1 MPLPKSAEPP
11 RRILIQDVRPQVD
24 CGRYAVK
31 AVAGDRVDVSA
42 TITRDGHEV
51 LGAAVRFKS
60 PGATRWRESPL
71 EPVGNDRYEGGFDA
85 GEPGPWC
92 FRIEAWHDR
101 VASYRWEVRR
111 KHEAGQTDLSSELA
125 EGAALLGRESL
136 NLEEALSAEANERSE
151 KTWSETL
158 PVDVD
163 RKRGAFA
170 AWYELFPR
178 SWGGF
183 AGVERVLPQLAELGF
198 DVVYLPPIHPIGVTN
213 RKGRNNTLAPA
224 AGDVGSPWAIGG
236 AEGGHTAV
244 HPDLG
249 TLADFERLV
258 AAARENGLE
267 IALDFAIQC
276 SPDHPWLREHPEW
289 FHRRPDGTLKYAENP
304 PKKYQD
310 IYNVNFASESWRELW
325 QALLDVVLFWVAR
338 GVKAFRVDNP
348 HTKPVPFWEWLIAEV
363 RREDPDV
370 VFLSEAFTAPAM
382 MTTLAKIG
390 FTQSYTYFTWKN
402 TRWELTEFVEQ
413 LLSWRDFYRP
423 NLFANTPD
431 ILHAFLQD
439 GGRPAFEVRLVL
451 AATLGG
457 SYGIYSGFE
466 RCESV
471 PVREGSEEYLDSE
484 KYEVKMRAL
493 DGELL
498 PLVKRLNEI
507 RGENPALQ
515 RFDNVTLLETESDHL
530 FAYAKRRGS
539 NVVVVV
545 VNTDPIADREGVA
558 ILPASLGLA
567 PSFGAEE
574 LLSGDTFIWQTG
586 RNYVNLGPGRSHVLK
601 VGG

>member
-1 MPLPKSAEPP
+1 MPLPKSADPP
-11 RRILIQDVRPQVD
+11 QRILIQDVRPQLD

-51 LGAAVRFKS
+51 LGAAVRFKP
-60 PGATRWRESPL
+60 PGATRWRESLL
-71 EPVGNDRYEGGFDA
+71 ERVGNDRYEGGFDA
-85 GEPGPWC
+85 DAPGRWLI
-92 FRIEAWHDR
+92 RIEAWHDR
-101 VASYRWEVRR
+101 VASYRWEVKR

-136 NLEEALSAEANERSE
+136 TVEEALEAETRDRSE

-163 RKRGAFA
+163 RERGAFGS
-170 AWYELFPR
+170 WYELFPR

-183 AGVERVLPQLAELGF
+183 AGVARVLPELAELGF

-213 RKGRNNTLAPA
+213 RKGRNNTLAPET
-224 AGDVGSPWAIGG
+224 GDVGSPWAIGG
-236 AEGGHTAV
+236 KEGGHTAV

-249 TLADFERLV
+249 TLEEFERLV
-258 AAARENGLE
+258 ATAHENGLE

-276 SPDHPWLREHPEW
+276 SPDHPWLREHPDW

-325 QALLDVVLFWVAR
+325 QALLDSVLFWVAR
-338 GVKAFRVDNP
+338 GVKVFRVDNP

-363 RREDPDV
+363 RREDPGV

-382 MTTLAKIG
+382 MTALAKIG

-413 LLSWRDFYRP
+413 LLSWREFYRP

-431 ILHAFLQD
+431 ILHAYLQE
-439 GGRPAFEVRLVL
+439 GGRPAFEARLVL

-457 SYGIYSGFE
+457 TYGIYSGFE
-466 RCESV
+466 RCENR
-471 PVREGSEEYLDSE
+471 PVRQGSEEYLDSE
-484 KYEVKMRAL
+484 KYEVKRRAL

-498 PLVKRLNEI
+498 PLVRRLNEI
-507 RGENPALQ
+507 RRANPALQ
-515 RFDNVTLLETESDHL
+515 RFGNLTLLETESDHL
-530 FAYAKRRGS
+530 FAYAKRRGA

-545 VNTDPIADREGVA
+545 VNTDPFADREGVA
-558 ILPASLGLA
+558 IVPASLGL
-567 PSFGAEE
+567 PPTFRAEE
-574 LLSGDTFIWQTG
+574 LLSQQTFTWQTG
-586 RNYVNLGPGRSHVLK
+586 RNYVRLGPGQSHVLK
-601 VGG
+601 VSS